1 MKKTYAL
8 LLLLI
13 ISISAKAQ
21 ESFSFSLDEAI
32 QYALQNNYTVR
43 NAALDIDAAEKQKW
57 EATSFGFP
65 QIENLKKW
73 SLVPNKT

>member
-43 NAALDIDAAEKQKW
+43 NAALDIDAATE
-57 EATSFGFP
+57 EFDAVISAV
-65 QIENLKKW
+65 ERHDVLKRRA
-73 SLVPNKT
+73 

>member
-43 NAALDIDAAEKQKW
+43 NAGPLITKAG
-57 EATSFGFP
+57 S
-65 QIENLKKW
+65 NRR
-73 SLVPNKT
+73 SLLFQRK